1 MLGSKHHV
9 CESHTV
15 LHMYTPESTPSALQQ
30 CAAPSYTL
38 PRKPHN
44 LIFIHI
50 SNCMYVFIYIYM
62 SVCLCVCRVP
72 PPWNLPFWYP
82 PSSPSPE
89 DFFRYPPQ
97 LHPRPSAA
105 DMPRSLALF
114 SCSNPRLPFDL
125 SPFPLKL
132 RFTNNKSGGIIG
144 INGINMHQYLP
155 NSYSYPIIAM
165 VGIYIPIFTHHGDL
179 TNRKLV
185 SHRFNP
191 QLWDIHGLIK
201 KKAVDMIRILM
212 GYNQRTIIE

>member
-50 SNCMYVFIYIYM
+50 SNYMYVFIYIYM

-125 SPFPLKL
+125 SRSAMLTLPHILKHATLETFGCFEHL
-132 RFTNNKSGGIIG
+132 RTL
-144 INGINMHQYLP
+144 HPCYVR
-155 NSYSYPIIAM
+155 NSTWNTDS
-165 VGIYIPIFTHHGDL
+165 
-179 TNRKLV
+179 
-185 SHRFNP
+185 
-191 QLWDIHGLIK
+191 
-201 KKAVDMIRILM
+201 
-212 GYNQRTIIE
+212 

>member
-50 SNCMYVFIYIYM
+50 SNYMYVFIYIYM

-132 RFTNNKSGGIIG
+132 WVFSFYLILSHSQVHCSHCSFFGVALGAG
-144 INGINMHQYLP
+144 WHQHQP
-155 NSYSYPIIAM
+155 RQHN
-165 VGIYIPIFTHHGDL
+165 
-179 TNRKLV
+179 
-185 SHRFNP
+185 
-191 QLWDIHGLIK
+191 
-201 KKAVDMIRILM
+201 
-212 GYNQRTIIE
+212 

>member
-50 SNCMYVFIYIYM
+50 SNYMYVFIYIYI

-132 RFTNNKSGGIIG
+132 PEGMSKISGGYHHVWPPLTWKLRENPSNDDFG
-144 INGINMHQYLP
+144 GWG
-155 NSYSYPIIAM
+155 SYFKWIWHG
-165 VGIYIPIFTHHGDL
+165 VLCQIPG
-179 TNRKLV
+179 
-185 SHRFNP
+185 
-191 QLWDIHGLIK
+191 
-201 KKAVDMIRILM
+201 
-212 GYNQRTIIE
+212 E

>member
-1 MLGSKHHV
+1 
-9 CESHTV
+9 
-15 LHMYTPESTPSALQQ
+15 
-30 CAAPSYTL
+30 
-38 PRKPHN
+38 
-44 LIFIHI
+44 
-50 SNCMYVFIYIYM
+50 M

-132 RFTNNKSGGIIG
+132 NTYLIVNANFLGTYLIDFNCNYWDPYFISGWWFGTSSIFPHIGNN
-144 INGINMHQYLP
+144 HP
-155 NSYSYPIIAM
+155 NWRTPSFFRGVGQPPTRLVFPIIN
-165 VGIYIPIFTHHGDL
+165 H
-179 TNRKLV
+179 
-185 SHRFNP
+185 
-191 QLWDIHGLIK
+191 
-201 KKAVDMIRILM
+201 
-212 GYNQRTIIE
+212 IIAIIINHY

>member
-30 CAAPSYTL
+30 CVAPSYTL

-50 SNCMYVFIYIYM
+50 SNYMYVFIYIYM
-62 SVCLCVCRVP
+62 SVRLCVCRVP

-125 SPFPLKL
+125 SPFPLKWIA
-132 RFTNNKSGGIIG
+132 NNWFKNLHLVSTSVFSPPCLTYRLSKSI
-144 INGINMHQYLP
+144 LL
-155 NSYSYPIIAM
+155 IIAI
-165 VGIYIPIFTHHGDL
+165 VYH
-179 TNRKLV
+179 
-185 SHRFNP
+185 
-191 QLWDIHGLIK
+191 
-201 KKAVDMIRILM
+201 
-212 GYNQRTIIE
+212 

>member
-50 SNCMYVFIYIYM
+50 SNYMYVFIYIYM

-125 SPFPLKL
+125 SPFPLKW
-132 RFTNNKSGGIIG
+132 SGGVF
-144 INGINMHQYLP
+144 LTRRE
-155 NSYSYPIIAM
+155 A
-165 VGIYIPIFTHHGDL
+165 TEKHGSWL
-179 TNRKLV
+179 AICVLNFCNARVTYRK
-185 SHRFNP
+185 
-191 QLWDIHGLIK
+191 
-201 KKAVDMIRILM
+201 
-212 GYNQRTIIE
+212 